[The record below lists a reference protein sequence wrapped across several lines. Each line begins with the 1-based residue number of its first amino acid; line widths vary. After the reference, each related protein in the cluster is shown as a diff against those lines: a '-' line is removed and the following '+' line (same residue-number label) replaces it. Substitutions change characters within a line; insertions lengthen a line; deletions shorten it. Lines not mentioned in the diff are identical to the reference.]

1 MGRNN
6 NLTASNLH
14 AENDNITAPLGLTPT
29 NMIVT
34 SLKKYWLTAV
44 ASLYVT

>member
-14 AENDNITAPLGLTPT
+14 AENDNIKTPPWF
-29 NMIVT
+29 NANQHDCAMA
-34 SLKKYWLTAV
+34 L
-44 ASLYVT
+44 LYVT